1 MLVFLYINIVW
12 FLAGFINGVTSFG
25 GNMFAVP
32 LMTLVMDP
40 KDAIILGCIGGLGIT
55 TSITVFYHRN
65 LPKLE
70 FILACVSSI
79 VGVPFGMILLEI
91 APAKAVLIG
100 CGCILLLFLAWQAV
114 SCRMHLT
121 FAIPMWTIVPVGILS
136 GILLSSTSMGGPIL
150 AMYAVMRGWGKEVTL
165 SVLST
170 MGMISMIFLVALQ
183 WKNGLYTPEIL
194 HNAMWAVPCT
204 VIGVL
209 ISIPILRRIDPRLF
223 RLLVLGM
230 LAVSA
235 GMLFMRGWQA

>member
-114 SCRMHLT
+114 AGRMHLT

-165 SVLST
+165 SVLSNYGHDFHDFSCRSSVEERSVYAGNT
-170 MGMISMIFLVALQ
+170 AQRHVGRAL
-183 WKNGLYTPEIL
+183 
-194 HNAMWAVPCT
+194 HRD
-204 VIGVL
+204 
-209 ISIPILRRIDPRLF
+209 RR
-223 RLLVLGM
+223 
-230 LAVSA
+230 AHQYSHSA
-235 GMLFMRGWQA
+235 PD